1 MLNTDRL
8 CLGCMNDN
16 GEADVCPIC
25 GYDVKTKNPKD
36 ALPAKFWI
44 NDRYLVGKV
53 ISSNGE
59 SITYIGWDNA
69 EDSIVSIKEYFPVGC
84 AHRNP
89 DKTVAIDADNK
100 YAFNEGLMSFIE
112 INKALMM
119 NPLSCILPVNA
130 VFEENGTVYAI
141 QPNISAITLREFL
154 TKNGGTLEWEQAKLL
169 FMPLIDD
176 LSKINQ
182 LGIIHRGIS
191 PETVLVGRDG
201 KLHLTGFAVKGLRT
215 TEGEI
220 SAQMYPGY
228 SAIEQYG
235 IEGFNEGSYT
245 DVYGICATLFRTL
258 IGAVPPEAT
267 ARLSNDSMT
276 IPARFAESL
285 PRNVLSALAN
295 GLQVKPADR
304 TENAELL
311 KGALS
316 VTDTSEVAPIH
327 TKKTEEITSSKAKAQ
342 SKTNKKKKSMSS
354 AKYAVIS
361 AVATALIF
369 LVVGGIL
376 IGTVFK
382 DAVFG
387 GESSSAASS
396 DDYAS
401 APSVDQIGSYDKDA
415 VDTVKLYV
423 VPKLLGKYYS
433 EVVDNKDEDSN
444 YDKFKFVIKDK
455 EYSDKYPKGTI
466 CSQSVAEGTEVEK
479 ETEIQ
484 VIISLGPKEIK
495 IANVVGLE
503 PDAAKLELLKQGF
516 LYDNIIVEEMYNSN
530 KAPGTIIEQEPKYG
544 TTINTEI
551 PVTIFVNTYAGAT
564 EDTSDT
570 SSTSIDVSNH

>member
-16 GEADVCPIC
+16 GEADICPIC

-36 ALPAKFWI
+36 ALPTKFWI
-44 NDRYLVGKV
+44 NDRYLVGKAV
-53 ISSNGE
+53 SSNGE
-59 SITYIGWDNA
+59 AITYIGWDNA
-69 EDSIVSIKEYFPVGC
+69 EDSIVTIKEYFPIGC

-89 DKTVAIDADNK
+89 DKTVAIDEDNK
-100 YAFNEGLMSFIE
+100 YSFNEGLMSFIE
-112 INKALMM
+112 INKTLMM
-119 NPLSCILPVNA
+119 NPLACILPVSA

-141 QPNISAITLREFL
+141 QPYVSAITLREFL

-176 LSKINQ
+176 LSKINE
-182 LGIIHRGIS
+182 LGILHRGIS

-201 KLHLTGFAVKGLRT
+201 KLYLTGFAIKGLRT
-215 TEGEI
+215 AEGDI
-220 SAQMYPGY
+220 SAQMYSGY

-235 IEGFNEGSYT
+235 VEDFNEGKYT

-276 IPARFAESL
+276 IPARFAESI

-295 GLQVKPADR
+295 GLQVKPSDR

-316 VTDTSEVAPIH
+316 VTDTSEVTPIH
-327 TKKTEEITSSKAKAQ
+327 TKKTEDIVSSKEKAQ
-342 SKTNKKKKSMSS
+342 NKGNKKKKRMSS

-361 AVATALIF
+361 AIATALIF
-369 LVVGGIL
+369 LIVGGIL
-376 IGTVFK
+376 VGTVFK

-387 GESSSAASS
+387 GESSSEASG
-396 DDYAS
+396 DDYSS
-401 APSVDQIGSYDKDA
+401 APSVEQIGSYDKDA
-415 VDTVKLYV
+415 VDTVKLYA
-423 VPKLLGKYYS
+423 VPNLLGKYYS
-433 EVVDNKDEDSN
+433 EVVENNEEDSN

-466 CSQSVAEGTEVEK
+466 CYQSVAEGTEVEK

-484 VIISLGPKEIK
+484 LVISLGPKEIK

-503 PDAAKLELLKQGF
+503 LDAAKLELLKQGF

-544 TTINTEI
+544 TTVNTEI
-551 PVTIFVNTYAGAT
+551 PVTIFINTYSGT
-564 EDTSDT
+564 SDNTSDT
-570 SSTSIDVSNH
+570 SSTSIDVGNH